1 MKKLEL
7 YKEIYT
13 YQIDAAGHVSNIVYI
28 QWMEECRLKLLEE
41 IGLPAHKVIKGGV
54 IPVLVEPKIKYKK
67 ALYLGEKVKIE
78 VWISELKNVSALIE
92 YRFYNSK
99 NELASVASQVG
110 LFVNSSTIKPHRL
123 TPEEREAF
131 TKFLMNDD

>member
-1 MKKLEL
+1 MNKLEL
-7 YKEIYT
+7 YKDIYT

-28 QWMEECRLKLLEE
+28 MWMEECRLKLLEE
-41 IGLPAHKVIKGGV
+41 IGLPAHEVIKGGV
-54 IPVLVEPKIKYKK
+54 IPVLVETKIKYKK

-78 VWISELKNVSALIE
+78 VWISELKNVSAVIE

-110 LFVNSSTIKPHRL
+110 LFVNSNTIKPHRL
-123 TPEEREAF
+123 TLQEKEV
-131 TKFLMNDD
+131 FLQFVIDE